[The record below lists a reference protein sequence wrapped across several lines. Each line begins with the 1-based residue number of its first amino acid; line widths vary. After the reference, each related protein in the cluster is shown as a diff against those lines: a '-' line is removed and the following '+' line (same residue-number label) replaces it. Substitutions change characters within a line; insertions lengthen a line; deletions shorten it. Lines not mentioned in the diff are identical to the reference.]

1 MRVAHVWDDKRKAE
15 EAAKLKDMTDE
26 QLVDFIAAAVNGAAV
41 LSSRGYGFCTFD
53 QQCDVGYDEAVKRGK
68 GELYSRAHDRVKR
81 SYGFA

>member
-15 EAAKLKDMTDE
+15 EAEKIKPLTDAE
-26 QLVDFIAAAVNGAAV
+26 LVDYIASAVNGAAV

-53 QQCDVGYDEAVKRGK
+53 QQCDVGYDEAARRGK
-68 GELYSRAHDRVKR
+68 SELYGQAHDRVKR